1 MIMKHF
7 KLLFL
12 LFLSPLAALFAQTA
26 AIPGAVPTEKALLW
40 EISGNG
46 LKQPSFLYGTIH
58 MIGKKDFFL
67 TPATKTALEKA
78 KHVTFEIN
86 MEEMTDNVMALF
98 PLLMQSFMRNDT
110 TLSDLL
116 TPQEYELVKKHFESI
131 GLPFMMLNRIK
142 PMFLTA
148 MDPSAMTGMGAADG
162 AGADGV
168 VSYEMEFLSM
178 AKAQKKTI
186 GGLETAAF
194 QMSMFDSIPYRVQAK
209 MLVSSLS
216 QEEGKSDGE
225 FAKMVEL
232 YKSQDIQ
239 AMQTMMD
246 NSEGVDGY
254 QTLLLVNRNKKWIP
268 IMGKMMTEK
277 PTFFAV
283 GAGHLGGVNGVIAL
297 LRKAGYTVQAKI

>member
-1 MIMKHF
+1 MKHLSLVF
-7 KLLFL
+7 VLL
-12 LFLSPLAALFAQTA
+12 LSPLALILAQTA
-26 AIPGAVPTEKALLW
+26 AAPTPSEKSLLW
-40 EISGNG
+40 EISGQG
-46 LKQPSFLYGTIH
+46 LKQPSYLYGTIH

-67 TPATKTALEKA
+67 TPATKTALDKA
-78 KHVTFEIN
+78 QHVTFEIN
-86 MEEMTDNVMALF
+86 MEEMTDNIMALF

-116 TPQEYELVKKHFESI
+116 SPKEYELVKKHFESI

-148 MDPSAMTGMGAADG
+148 MDPSAMTGTGDKDG
-162 AGADGV
+162 EKDGV
-168 VSYEMEFLSM
+168 VSYEMEFLNM
-178 AKAQKKTI
+178 AKEKGKTI
-186 GGLETAAF
+186 GGLETVAF

-209 MLVSSLS
+209 MLVASL
-216 QEEGKSDGE
+216 EDDGTKGDGE

-239 AMQTMMD
+239 AMQSMMD
-246 NSEGVDGY
+246 NSEGIDAY
-254 QTLLLVNRNKKWIP
+254 QNMLLVNRNKKWIP

-283 GAGHLGGVNGVIAL
+283 GAGHLGGNAGVITL
-297 LRKAGYTVQAKI
+297 LRKAGYKVEAKM

>member
-1 MIMKHF
+1 
-7 KLLFL
+7 
-12 LFLSPLAALFAQTA
+12 
-26 AIPGAVPTEKALLW
+26 
-40 EISGNG
+40 
-46 LKQPSFLYGTIH
+46 
-58 MIGKKDFFL
+58 
-67 TPATKTALEKA
+67 
-78 KHVTFEIN
+78 
-86 MEEMTDNVMALF
+86 
-98 PLLMQSFMRNDT
+98 
-110 TLSDLL
+110 
-116 TPQEYELVKKHFESI
+116 
-131 GLPFMMLNRIK
+131 
-142 PMFLTA
+142 
-148 MDPSAMTGMGAADG
+148 
-162 AGADGV
+162 
-168 VSYEMEFLSM
+168 
-178 AKAQKKTI
+178 
-186 GGLETAAF
+186 
-194 QMSMFDSIPYRVQAK
+194 

-297 LRKAGYTVQAKI
+297 LRKAGYTMQAK